1 MPTTHRLFWWNL
13 ENLFD
18 TVNSTNRTEKLQ
30 RTLNK
35 ELKGWTTAILSK
47 KIAQLNKVITALNPD
62 ILGVC
67 EVENLPVLQQL
78 VDAMSTALNRPY
90 KVLHQDT
97 KDARGIDVAF
107 IYDSSKYTPKGE
119 LFSLEVMR
127 RNATRDIVQV
137 QLQTKAGNLL
147 VLLGNHWPARSD
159 GKYESEPFRM
169 MVGEV
174 LSYWVKRIHEIEGKG
189 ASIVAMGDFNDE
201 PFDRSLVEYAKST
214 HIIKQIENSTT
225 TDYLYNLS
233 AACIN
238 GKLGTYVFGNEINV
252 LDQFLV
258 SKAIAVKTKLSKFS
272 VAAPVRICHD
282 VVPGMVKGEYNAP
295 VKFGRPAEAST
306 FNKEGFSDHLPIALT
321 LEEK

>member
-18 TVNSTNRTEKLQ
+18 SVNSTNRSEKLQ

-35 ELKGWTTAILSK
+35 ELKGWTTAVLDK
-47 KIAQLNKVITALNPD
+47 KIEQLCKVITQMNPD

-67 EVENLPVLQQL
+67 EVENRPVLDKL
-78 VDAMSTALNRPY
+78 VNAMNASLNRTY
-90 KVLHQDT
+90 AVMHQDT

-107 IYDSSKYTPKGE
+107 IYDSQKYNPDGE

-127 RNATRDIVQV
+127 RNATRDIVQA
-137 QLQTKAGNLL
+137 QLKTASGNVL

-174 LSYWVKRIHEIEGKG
+174 LSYWVKRIHEIQGKG

-214 HIIKQIENSTT
+214 HILKQIENSTT

-238 GKLGTYVFGNEINV
+238 GKLGTYVFGNDINM

-295 VKFGRPAEAST
+295 VKFGRPAEASIY
-306 FNKEGFSDHLPIALT
+306 NNDGFSDHLPIALT

>member
-18 TVNSTNRTEKLQ
+18 TVNSTNRSEKLQ

-35 ELKGWTTAILSK
+35 ELKGWTTAVLDK
-47 KIAQLNKVITALNPD
+47 KITQLTKAIAQMNPD

-67 EVENLPVLQQL
+67 EVENRPVLDKL
-78 VDAMSTALNRPY
+78 VNAMNAALNRTY
-90 KVLHQDT
+90 AVMHQDT

-107 IYDSSKYTPKGE
+107 IYDSQKYTPDGE
-119 LFSLEVMR
+119 LYSLEVMR
-127 RNATRDIVQV
+127 RNATRDIVQA
-137 QLQTKAGNLL
+137 QLKTAAGNVL

-159 GKYESEPFRM
+159 GKFESEPYRM

-174 LSYWVKRIHEIEGKG
+174 LSYWVKRIHEIQGKG

-201 PFDRSLVEYAKST
+201 PFDRSLVDYAQST
-214 HIIKQIENSTT
+214 HILKQIENSTT

-238 GKLGTYVFGNEINV
+238 GKLGTYVFGNEINM

-306 FNKEGFSDHLPIALT
+306 HNKDGFSDHLPIALT